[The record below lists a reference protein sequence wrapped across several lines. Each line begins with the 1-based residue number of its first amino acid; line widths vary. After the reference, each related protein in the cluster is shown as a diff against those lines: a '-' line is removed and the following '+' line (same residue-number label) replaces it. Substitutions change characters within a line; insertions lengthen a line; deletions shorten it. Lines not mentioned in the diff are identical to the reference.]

1 MSWDIYGNPLARG
14 HCEVHPHVH
23 EEYPCSVCMA
33 EKRQREQASQQSEAE
48 YYMQMEIDNLKAER
62 DELAKQLEQH
72 QWISVKDKLPED
84 NSGLFLC
91 SGHEKTLFV
100 CYRRHHEW
108 FRSPQLQRVVGISH
122 WMQIK
127 QSEAE

>member
-1 MSWDIYGNPLARG
+1 MSNLWAMRGIKKMLMDKRLNKPRLKHRSYQLKSRSWMRQLTAKGNRIEHL
-14 HCEVHPHVH
+14 E
-23 EEYPCSVCMA
+23 
-33 EKRQREQASQQSEAE
+33 
-48 YYMQMEIDNLKAER
+48 AER

-72 QWISVKDKLPED
+72 QWISVKDKLPEN

-91 SGHEKTLFV
+91 FGHEKTLFV
-100 CYRRHHEW
+100 CHRKHHEW

-127 QSEAE
+127 PPEAE